1 MLRGHKIK
9 FYGYFICRLE
19 RDQGDESIYP
29 PDNLTF
35 DVRVDTDPRQVQI
48 STLDYLKIVWNFAWE
63 KVLNMVITN
72 LI

>member
-1 MLRGHKIK
+1 MIDNCLKQLQLSILSKLLREHKIK

-35 DVRVDTDPRQVQI
+35 DVRVDTDSRQVQ
-48 STLDYLKIVWNFAWE
+48 ST
-63 KVLNMVITN
+63 
-72 LI
+72 

>member
-1 MLRGHKIK
+1 MLREHKIK

-35 DVRVDTDPRQVQI
+35 DVRVDTDSRQVQI
-48 STLDYLKIVWNFAWE
+48 T
-63 KVLNMVITN
+63 
-72 LI
+72 